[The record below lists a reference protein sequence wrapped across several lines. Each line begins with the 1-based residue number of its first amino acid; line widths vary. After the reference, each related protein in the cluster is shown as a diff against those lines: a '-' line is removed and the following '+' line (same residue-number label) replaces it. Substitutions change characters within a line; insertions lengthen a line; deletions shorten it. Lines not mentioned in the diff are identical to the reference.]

1 MSLSL
6 TVFVPAYNEE
16 RNLPHC
22 VDTVTGKLTTLKITH
37 EILIVD
43 DGSRDKTGEIAQQ
56 LSAARSNVRVI
67 HHSKNCGIGASFLT
81 AIKNAQ
87 GEWLILIPADLA
99 LEPDEIHHYIEA
111 APDADIVVGLR
122 TDQSDYTILRKIV
135 SWTNIKLVQVL
146 FGMKERQ
153 FQYISMYRLGVLRQM
168 DIEYWRSAFF
178 HAEVLI
184 KAKALGKKLV
194 EVEIKYAPRVSGK
207 PTGARLKL
215 ILLTVRDIFHF
226 WLRWR
231 RLGPIQASKRNTIA
245 NAEE

>member
-6 TVFVPAYNEE
+6 SVFVPAYNEE
-16 RNLPHC
+16 KNLLHC
-22 VDTVTGKLTTLKITH
+22 VDAVMDKLTELQIAH
-37 EILIVD
+37 EVLIID
-43 DGSRDKTGEIAQQ
+43 DGSQDKTGEIAQQ
-56 LSAARSNVRVI
+56 LSAARANVRVI
-67 HHSKNCGIGASFLT
+67 HHRKNSGIGAAFVT
-81 AIKNAQ
+81 AIKNGR

-99 LEPDEIHHYIEA
+99 LEPNEIHRYIEA

-135 SWTNIKLVQVL
+135 SWTNIKLVQLL

-153 FQYISMYRLGVLRQM
+153 FQYISMYRLSVLRQM

-184 KAKALGKKLV
+184 KAKGLGRKLV

-215 ILLTVRDIFHF
+215 ILLTVRDLFHF
-226 WLRWR
+226 WMRWR
-231 RLGPIQASKRNTIA
+231 RLGPIRASKSHTIVSV
-245 NAEE
+245 EE

>member
-1 MSLSL
+1 MSVSL

-16 RNLPHC
+16 KNLTYC
-22 VDTVTGKLTTLKITH
+22 VETVTDKLNRLKIAH

-43 DGSRDKTGEIAQQ
+43 DGSQDKTGEIAQQ
-56 LSAARSNVRVI
+56 LSAAHSNVRVI
-67 HHSKNCGIGASFLT
+67 HHSKNFGIGASFVT
-81 AIKNAQ
+81 AIKNAK

-99 LEPDEIHHYIEA
+99 LEPNEIYHYIEA
-111 APDADIVVGLR
+111 APGADIVVGLR

-184 KAKALGKKLV
+184 KAKVLGKKLV

-226 WLRWR
+226 WLRWL

-245 NAEE
+245 NSEE

>member
-16 RNLPHC
+16 KNLPHC
-22 VDTVTGKLTTLKITH
+22 VDAVTDKLTRLNIAH
-37 EILIVD
+37 EFLIVN
-43 DGSRDKTGEIAQQ
+43 DGSRDKTAEIAQQ

-67 HHSKNCGIGASFLT
+67 HHRKNGGIGAAFVT
-81 AIKNAQ
+81 AIQNAR

-99 LEPDEIHHYIEA
+99 LEPDEIHHYVEA

-168 DIEYWRSAFF
+168 DIEYWQSAFF

-215 ILLTVRDIFHF
+215 ILLTVRDLFHF
-226 WLRWR
+226 WLRWL
-231 RLGPIQASKRNTIA
+231 RLGPLRASKRNTIA